1 MTLLHENPTDER
13 ALLLALERELD
24 DDGALPPEPGGP
36 FAAWR
41 GPLTLAAVILTGAA
55 LGLVAVL
62 LVCAVKVF
70 VG

>member
-1 MTLLHENPTDER
+1 MSLLHEDLTDER

-24 DDGALPPEPGGP
+24 DDAAMPAEQVGP

-41 GPLTLAAVILTGAA
+41 GPLTLAAVILVGAA

-62 LVCAVKVF
+62 LVCAVVVF

>member
-1 MTLLHENPTDER
+1 MSLLHENHTDER

-24 DDGALPPEPGGP
+24 DDGDLPAEP

-41 GPLTLAAVILTGAA
+41 GPLTLAAVILVGAA

-62 LVCAVKVF
+62 LVCAVRVF